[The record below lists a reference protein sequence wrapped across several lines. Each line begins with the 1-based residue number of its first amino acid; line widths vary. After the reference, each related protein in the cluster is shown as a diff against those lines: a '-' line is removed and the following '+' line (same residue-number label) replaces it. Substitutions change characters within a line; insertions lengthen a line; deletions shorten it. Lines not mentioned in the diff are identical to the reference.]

1 MHYHCTWHE
10 REGESIIQLRDGHMD
25 VEVDLVTTF
34 GMNVIRFVSQGKD
47 VVLQPPSLAT
57 LRKTPFRYGIPVL
70 SPPGRTS
77 YGKFTY
83 RGADYQLPITVGKHN
98 MHGEIG
104 TVPWQVTGWGSD
116 TENGAFL
123 QAVYSYKK
131 DPERFTY
138 FPFDL
143 QVLVTYR
150 LKEGK
155 LSLEGSVRN
164 AGEDYAPFS
173 LGYHPYFTCDRN
185 HTALQIPACSE
196 WSIDREGRVG
206 VLPEATRLAALLR
219 EGMDLAALEG
229 NLLYLQCR
237 DNDS

>member
-1 MHYHCTWHE
+1 
-10 REGESIIQLRDGHMD
+10 
-25 VEVDLVTTF
+25 
-34 GMNVIRFVSQGKD
+34 
-47 VVLQPPSLAT
+47 
-57 LRKTPFRYGIPVL
+57 
-70 SPPGRTS
+70 
-77 YGKFTY
+77 
-83 RGADYQLPITVGKHN
+83 